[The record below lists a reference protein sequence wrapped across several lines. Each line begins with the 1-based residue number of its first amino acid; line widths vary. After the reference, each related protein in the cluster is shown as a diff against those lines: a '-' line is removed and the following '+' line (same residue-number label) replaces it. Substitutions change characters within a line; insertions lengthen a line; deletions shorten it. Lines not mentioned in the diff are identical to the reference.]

1 MSKKYLIT
9 FYASQSNL
17 QEKDEMTFT
26 APGEYY
32 EENSPDLTIER
43 EKEVSEEIEK
53 ANKYVDSFK
62 CPYIKRRKI
71 SLIKVLGE
79 NDTVSPYLESAIAKN
94 WHSLS
99 DLKDYDELVDRKS
112 VV

>member
-32 EENSPDLTIER
+32 EENGIRIVKYKEYSEDSQLEGDYSLNTIKIVNDIKLSILR
-43 EKEVSEEIEK
+43 EGDHTTRLFLEK
-53 ANKYVDSFK
+53 D
-62 CPYIKRRKI
+62 
-71 SLIKVLGE
+71 KVH
-79 NDTVSPYLESAIAKN
+79 NC
-94 WHSLS
+94 H
-99 DLKDYDELVDRKS
+99 
-112 VV
+112 

>member
-32 EENSPDLTIER
+32 EENGIRIVKYKEYSEDSQLEGDYSLNTI
-43 EKEVSEEIEK
+43 KIV
-53 ANKYVDSFK
+53 NDSKLSILIQLFSI
-62 CPYIKRRKI
+62 CNFAITNSWI
-71 SLIKVLGE
+71 S
-79 NDTVSPYLESAIAKN
+79 IAF
-94 WHSLS
+94 
-99 DLKDYDELVDRKS
+99 
-112 VV
+112 